1 MESTAIYDLTTLL
14 TTNASISASFVAILG
29 GFIASK
35 LITISGER
43 ASTLE
48 KIHSLSEEITVKTAL
63 KESLQYENDESD
75 ALDFIDSNFVSLAR
89 KVNLDDLYPTLS
101 NSSIKKE
108 SLQPF
113 WDNAQEILLQYHS
126 TLQSGTCKTIDEVK
140 KIIIQ
145 QHPTPVGFANDFFDV
160 IQRQLDI
167 IQHKQEK
174 KHPSS
179 NSIYDKLALATAPIY
194 TPPPKVKSTVWDNQ
208 RYETNLRK
216 IAELANE
223 IQLLTL
229 QMKQYKSSKLELQN
243 PKGMKIGLL
252 IFALITFINIVLPV
266 IFIPFETSDVK
277 LYRISRLFFILF
289 FIIGLTSIFLYMI
302 WLLNWKESNQ

>member
-14 TTNASISASFVAILG
+14 TTIASISASFVAILG

-89 KVNLDDLYPTLS
+89 KVDLDDLYPTLS

-126 TLQSGTCKTIDEVK
+126 TLQSGTCKTIDEIK

-160 IQRQLDI
+160 IQRQLNI
-167 IQHKQEK
+167 IQHEQEK

-179 NSIYDKLALATAPIY
+179 NSIYDKLAHTVRNQSIAIRQCLCKKSVFLCCIERMCINCVDEQFAIRQRGKFRLA
-194 TPPPKVKSTVWDNQ
+194 
-208 RYETNLRK
+208 
-216 IAELANE
+216 AENCQCL
-223 IQLLTL
+223 
-229 QMKQYKSSKLELQN
+229 
-243 PKGMKIGLL
+243 
-252 IFALITFINIVLPV
+252 
-266 IFIPFETSDVK
+266 
-277 LYRISRLFFILF
+277 
-289 FIIGLTSIFLYMI
+289 
-302 WLLNWKESNQ
+302 